1 MFYFHYVLAR
11 CPSGKAKSPRFTN
24 PSLLDE
30 QMDRQRKREC
40 CFGTCVCVD
49 NQAKA
54 GVSHHERNVSSACW
68 HLVSTSRYSERVA
81 KRRKSFWWWR
91 PIGGAIRH
99 TGEVKLV
106 YSKRGYQTFTLN
118 MFLLLLLDVD
128 FGLCV
133 CFLPFACACLFIRG
147 AVCTRVTAACYRFL

>member
-1 MFYFHYVLAR
+1 MSLQDVLPAR
-11 CPSGKAKSPRFTN
+11 PN
-24 PSLLDE
+24 LLDS
-30 QMDRQRKREC
+30 QTRHFLTNKWMRELANENESAALYV
-40 CFGTCVCVD
+40 FGTCVCVD

-54 GVSHHERNVSSACW
+54 GVSHHERNVSSASW
-68 HLVSTSRYSERVA
+68 HQQVA
-81 KRRKSFWWWR
+81 TARGWR
-91 PIGGAIRH
+91 NGENRFGGGAIRH

>member
-1 MFYFHYVLAR
+1 MRELANENESAALYV
-11 CPSGKAKSPRFTN
+11 
-24 PSLLDE
+24 
-30 QMDRQRKREC
+30 
-40 CFGTCVCVD
+40 FGTCVCVD
-49 NQAKA
+49 NQANA
-54 GVSHHERNVSSACW
+54 GVSHHERNVSSASW

-81 KRRKSFWWWR
+81 KLRKPFWWWR

-128 FGLCV
+128 FGLYV